1 MDKEHI
7 MSTHGAPAS
16 AVDDTTGRL
25 PGRQRGRLARRAL
38 RSAAAIALVA
48 GTGAM
53 AGLAAASPASAATAG
68 TNGQLTLDPSCDEGS
83 CSQVFTSS
91 GTFTTADIGQ
101 AGNITFILIG
111 GAGGSAGS
119 TSGGSGG
126 YVTTTYTV
134 PPSWEGFATFQVSVG
149 GDGGNANGSAGGAG
163 GADGG
168 GAGGNGIGGEGGGG
182 GGGATAVYAADSLV
196 VAPGAGN
203 LVGVAPGGGG
213 AADGFAGGSFN
224 KYTPAGYGP
233 QVSSGGNIS
242 YGYGPAYCG
251 GAAGS
256 GTAGGAGGCSYTSW
270 VGGNGTAGTGGAGG
284 TGGQSCVGYGCL
296 LGSAETTGGG
306 GGGGGLYGGGGGG
319 VQATD
324 DNFTETAGGG
334 GAGSTNLSAVF
345 GTDDSP
351 QVIVQWYAGSEQT
364 NTALSL
370 SSSAVSS
377 GTSVTATAEV
387 QAPAYG
393 WAPDGGSVQFAVDG
407 YNVGGPVAIN
417 SGGEASTTLPL
428 LAPGSHQVTA
438 TYTGTLPYV
447 LSSSASSALT
457 VQGQAWSLAARGA
470 PGPML
475 LEVNGTNGS
484 TDIWQQVDSGGIPVA
499 NELWAYGAGG
509 NGYGYMVNE
518 QTGQCLEVNGT
529 TGAVDTWACVPGATN
544 EQWREVP
551 DTPVGG
557 WALQVESSGDYLGL
571 ASAGSDGNGAKL
583 AMQASLNGQDSWT
596 FTNTGTSYPG

>member
-1 MDKEHI
+1 MEILLQVRQSLAGRLTGIARQAGSQRLVPLPGNAGTAGGHRGTPPDPHWRGQRRIRHNMDKEHI

-25 PGRQRGRLARRAL
+25 PGRQRGRLARRPL
-38 RSAAAIALVA
+38 PSAAAIALVA

-111 GAGGSAGS
+111 GAGGSAGRPP
-119 TSGGSGG
+119 GGSGG

-224 KYTPAGYGP
+224 NYTPAGYGP

-251 GAAGS
+251 GGAGG
-256 GTAGGAGGCSYTSW
+256 GTAGGAGGGRCTSW
-270 VGGNGTAGTGGAGG
+270 GRRRWRPV
-284 TGGQSCVGYGCL
+284 L
-296 LGSAETTGGG
+296 R
-306 GGGGGLYGGGGGG
+306 GLRM
-319 VQATD
+319 
-324 DNFTETAGGG
+324 
-334 GAGSTNLSAVF
+334 
-345 GTDDSP
+345 
-351 QVIVQWYAGSEQT
+351 
-364 NTALSL
+364 
-370 SSSAVSS
+370 
-377 GTSVTATAEV
+377 
-387 QAPAYG
+387 PA
-393 WAPDGGSVQFAVDG
+393 
-407 YNVGGPVAIN
+407 
-417 SGGEASTTLPL
+417 
-428 LAPGSHQVTA
+428 
-438 TYTGTLPYV
+438 
-447 LSSSASSALT
+447 
-457 VQGQAWSLAARGA
+457 
-470 PGPML
+470 
-475 LEVNGTNGS
+475 
-484 TDIWQQVDSGGIPVA
+484 
-499 NELWAYGAGG
+499 
-509 NGYGYMVNE
+509 
-518 QTGQCLEVNGT
+518 GQCRD
-529 TGAVDTWACVPGATN
+529 A
-544 EQWREVP
+544 RRRRRRRR
-551 DTPVGG
+551 PVRRRRRRRP
-557 WALQVESSGDYLGL
+557 SH
-571 ASAGSDGNGAKL
+571 
-583 AMQASLNGQDSWT
+583 
-596 FTNTGTSYPG
+596 